1 MDTAPTVLDEAHA
14 AFIQSGVSVVVA
26 SRDAHNT
33 PTLVRAIACRV
44 APDRRR
50 VTAFFAASQAAALV
64 AALRAT
70 AAIAVVFSQP
80 STHRTIQ
87 LKGWDAAFV
96 SLAPGDPE
104 RMAEQVELLVAD
116 LASFGYPERVVRAF
130 LDYAPDDMV
139 AAAFTPA
146 EAYAQTPGPGAGE
159 RLRR

>member
-44 APDRRR
+44 SADRRR
-50 VTAFFAASQAAALV
+50 VTVFFSASQSAALV
-64 AALRAT
+64 ADLRD
-70 AAIAVVFSQP
+70 AAPIAVVFSQP

-87 LKGWDAAFV
+87 LKGRNAAFMP
-96 SLAPGDPE
+96 LAAGDRE
-104 RMAEQVELLVAD
+104 RMSEQFELLVAD
-116 LASFGYPERVVRAF
+116 LAAFGYPERVVRAF
-130 LDYAPDDMV
+130 LDYAPDDVV

-159 RLRR
+159 RLGR

>member
-1 MDTAPTVLDEAHA
+1 MAPAQTVLDEAHT

-26 SRDAHNT
+26 ARDAHNI
-33 PTLVRAIACRV
+33 PTLARAIACRV

-50 VTAFFAASQAAALV
+50 ITVFFAASQATAPV

-87 LKGWDAAFV
+87 LKGRDAAFV
-96 SLAPGDPE
+96 PIAPGDRE
-104 RMAEQVELLVAD
+104 RMAEQSELLVAD
-116 LASFGYPERVVRAF
+116 LAAFGYPERVVRAF
-130 LDYAPDDMV
+130 LDYAPDDVV
-139 AAAFTPA
+139 AVAFTPA